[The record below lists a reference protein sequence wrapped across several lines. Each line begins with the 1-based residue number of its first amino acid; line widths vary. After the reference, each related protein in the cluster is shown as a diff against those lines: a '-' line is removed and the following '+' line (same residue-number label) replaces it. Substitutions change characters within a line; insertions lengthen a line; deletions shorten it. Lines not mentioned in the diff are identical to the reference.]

1 MKGLNDFLADFI
13 FETGILSSFKR
24 SGLDFLGSGS
34 QNIASHSFRTAII
47 GYVLASSS
55 GADVSKTVLLC
66 LFHDI
71 PETRTGDINYF
82 QRKYVKKDEKKAVK
96 DICRGLES
104 LSDIETFVTEFND
117 GTSQEAL
124 LARDAD
130 CLELIF
136 TLKEELDKGN
146 SQALNWINSAL
157 KRIATKEGRKIAEA
171 AIDRK
176 YYDWW
181 HEKF

>member
-1 MKGLNDFLADFI
+1 MKGLNDLLADFI

-55 GADVSKTVLLC
+55 GADISKTVFLC

-82 QRKYVKKDEKKAVK
+82 QKKYVKKDEKKALK
-96 DICRGLES
+96 DICRGLEC
-104 LSDIETFVTEFND
+104 LSDIEKYVTEFND

-124 LARDAD
+124 FARDAD

-136 TLKEELDKGN
+136 SLKEELDKGN
-146 SQALNWINSAL
+146 PQALDWINGAL
-157 KRIATKEGRKIAEA
+157 KRLVTKEGRKIAEA
-171 AIDRK
+171 AIDKK

-181 HEKF
+181 RSNY